1 MPYTTA
7 FGCLECSWGQHQ
19 PNEGKESCLPCKA
32 GRYQLKKGQSECLD
46 CPAGHFCPDPSS
58 QPVDCPT
65 DSFCPRN
72 ANKPEVCS
80 PLFQPNNN
88 TRASHCIPDP
98 VLYITVAISL
108 LMAVL
113 IIASLAF
120 AIACRIH
127 KNKIQKI
134 EETNSL
140 LPSMRRPVKNPDY
153 QGL

>member
-1 MPYTTA
+1 MPYTTSWK
-7 FGCLECSWGQHQ
+7 CLQC
-19 PNEGKESCLPCKA
+19 
-32 GRYQLKKGQSECLD
+32 RYQLEKGQSKCLS
-46 CPAGHFCPDPSS
+46 CPAGHFCPDPSAH
-58 QPVDCPT
+58 PVDCP
-65 DSFCPRN
+65 SNSVCPAN
-72 ANKPEVCS
+72 SNKPEECS
-80 PLFQPNNN
+80 ALFQPNNN
-88 TRASHCIPDP
+88 TLASGCVPDP
-98 VLYITVAISL
+98 ILYVTVVISL

-140 LPSMRRPVKNPDY
+140 LPSMRKPVKNPDY